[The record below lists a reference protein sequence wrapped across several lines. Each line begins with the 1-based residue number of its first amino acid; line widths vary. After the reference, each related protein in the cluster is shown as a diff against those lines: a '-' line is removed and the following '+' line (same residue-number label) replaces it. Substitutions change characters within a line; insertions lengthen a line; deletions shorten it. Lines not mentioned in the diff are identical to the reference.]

1 MVWVLVGVGV
11 ATAVAAVVLV
21 MALVSRLRSL
31 SESVAELQ
39 HALVPVLEDI
49 QRGSEEARRR
59 MASLE
64 ERGAAVETGTGGG

>member
-11 ATAVAAVVLV
+11 ATVVVAIALAVAL
-21 MALVSRLRSL
+21 MGRLRSL

-39 HALVPVLEDI
+39 RSLVPVLEDI
-49 QRGSEEARRR
+49 RRGSEEAQGR

-64 ERGAAVETGTGGG
+64 ERGTALQTPGRG